1 MAGRPPIP
9 GPPGPPPGGGPPG
22 PPGGA
27 PPQPP
32 PGPPV
37 PPPGPPGGP
46 QGPGAGPFGAI
57 FTDLSVDMSPGWQ
70 MIDMGVRCFR
80 LALKT
85 PEFQQ
90 SKFGKVNAVF
100 RELTKTAVT
109 LLSHYTSGQTGP
121 STPRMGEDQPDEP
134 GSPAVDSDTAP
145 EADTGSE
152 S

>member
-1 MAGRPPIP
+1 MP
-9 GPPGPPPGGGPPG
+9 

-27 PPQPP
+27 PPPP
-32 PGPPV
+32 PP
-37 PPPGPPGGP
+37 PPGGP
-46 QGPGAGPFGAI
+46 QGPGGGPFGAI

-70 MIDMGVRCFR
+70 MIDMGIRCFR

-121 STPRMGEDQPDEP
+121 SSPRIGEDQLDEA
-134 GSPAVDSDTAP
+134 GSSSVDSDTAP